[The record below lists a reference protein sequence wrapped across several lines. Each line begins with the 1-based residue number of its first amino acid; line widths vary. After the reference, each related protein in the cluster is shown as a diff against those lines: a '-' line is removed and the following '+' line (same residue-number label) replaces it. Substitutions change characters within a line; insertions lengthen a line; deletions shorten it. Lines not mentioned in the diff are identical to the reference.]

1 MTPPEVASTITA
13 GLLLGWSVAWPP
25 GPVNAEMIRR
35 GLTRGFAPAVAVGFG
50 ACTADFLWA
59 LAVAGGAGA
68 LAGLPGV
75 RPALAGVSLVLL
87 LFLAW
92 TFLSGAFLAWQR
104 SRHPALHTVGHPAG
118 HPIPGPVVK
127 ERFAGTRGGYLL
139 GLTMALA
146 SPWNIAFWLA
156 VIGSQAGSQA
166 GGPNGG
172 ALSFRISLLLAG
184 AVVFA
189 AATWTVVLCSAVRL
203 GARFATPA
211 WEITTQA
218 ATGVLMIYFAVR
230 LLLRLAGG

>member
-1 MTPPEVASTITA
+1 MTPPEVASTIAA

-75 RPALAGVSLVLL
+75 RPALAGVSFVLL

-92 TFLSGAFLAWQR
+92 TFLSGAFRAWRR
-104 SRHPALHTVGHPAG
+104 SRYPADPTIAEPAA
-118 HPIPGPVVK
+118 K
-127 ERFAGTRGGYLL
+127 ERFAGARGGYLL

-156 VIGSQAGSQA
+156 VIGSQAG
-166 GGPNGG
+166 GPNGG
-172 ALSFRISLLLAG
+172 SLSFRTSLLLAG

-218 ATGVLMIYFAVR
+218 ATGLLMLYFAVR
-230 LLLRLAGG
+230 LWLRLAAG